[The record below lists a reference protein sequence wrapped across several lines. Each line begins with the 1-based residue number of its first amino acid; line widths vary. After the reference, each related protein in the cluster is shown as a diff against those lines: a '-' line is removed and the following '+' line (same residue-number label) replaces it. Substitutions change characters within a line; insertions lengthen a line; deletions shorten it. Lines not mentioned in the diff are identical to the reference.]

1 MKYNRFPDKL
11 SQQEMAKY
19 FQISKLNLLS
29 KYWLN

>member
-19 FQISKLNLLS
+19 FQISKLNLS
-29 KYWLN
+29 KYGLN